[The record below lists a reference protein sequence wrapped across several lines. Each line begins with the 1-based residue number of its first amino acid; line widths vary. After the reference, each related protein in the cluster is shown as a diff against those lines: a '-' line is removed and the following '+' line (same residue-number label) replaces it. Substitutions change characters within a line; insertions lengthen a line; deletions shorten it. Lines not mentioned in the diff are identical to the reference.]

1 MPVYLS
7 FADLET
13 AVGGPDSLKLIADP
27 TFTNDTA
34 DADLVDDALDF
45 AEAELLR
52 YCRAAPVAS
61 GLATWLDTPAALPQ
75 QARAAI
81 ITLAV
86 YRLHELIRGT
96 QGVAIPSGSIK
107 SKDAIYASFDGL
119 ASGLVSWVN
128 SSTPAQSL
136 TQKVR
141 VYTDSAGG
149 RRATAGQVR
158 KLIG

>member
-27 TFTNDTA
+27 TFTNDAA
-34 DADLVDDALDF
+34 DSDLVDDALDF
-45 AEAELLR
+45 AEGELLR
-52 YCRAAPVAS
+52 YCRAAPAAS
-61 GLATWLDTPAALPQ
+61 GLATWIDTPAALPK
-75 QARAAI
+75 QAFAAI
-81 ITLAV
+81 VSLAV
-86 YRLHELIRGT
+86 YRLHEVIRGS

-107 SKDAIYASFDGL
+107 TKDATYSSFEGL
-119 ASGLVSWVN
+119 ASGLVSWSN
-128 SSTPAQSL
+128 SATPAQSL
-136 TQKVR
+136 TQKTR

-149 RRATAGQVR
+149 RRATTNQIR